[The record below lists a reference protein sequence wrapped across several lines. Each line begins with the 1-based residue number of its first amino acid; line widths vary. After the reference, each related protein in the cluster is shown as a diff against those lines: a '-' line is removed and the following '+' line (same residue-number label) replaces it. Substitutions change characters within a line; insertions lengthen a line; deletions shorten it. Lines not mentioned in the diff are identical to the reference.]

1 MRLANNEPKA
11 DFLITMDPAGRFTR
25 RIRMHAR
32 AQNLMMIN
40 PATCLYN
47 SRGVAT
53 SSHKQGGIIMR
64 KLSKALVMG
73 IAILSITAITQI
85 VWTDMAASCGWGQSG
100 GSDYVPQ
107 RRDSNG
113 FLARKSAVSEEQ
125 ARDLVSGYVKK
136 LNPNLEIGKVTDN
149 GGFYEVEVVDASN
162 DIIQL
167 LGVDKR
173 SGRLILL
180 N

>member
-1 MRLANNEPKA
+1 MK
-11 DFLITMDPAGRFTR
+11 
-25 RIRMHAR
+25 
-32 AQNLMMIN
+32 
-40 PATCLYN
+40 
-47 SRGVAT
+47 
-53 SSHKQGGIIMR
+53 

-73 IAILSITAITQI
+73 IAILSITAITQLI
-85 VWTDMAASCGWGQSG
+85 WTDIAAACGYNGQSG
-100 GSDYVPQ
+100 GSGYVPQ
-107 RRDSNG
+107 RRDSEG

-125 ARDLVSGYVKK
+125 ARDIVSGYVKK

-149 GGFYEVEVVDASN
+149 GGFFEVEVVDASN
-162 DIIQL
+162 DIVQL